1 MKLET
6 DIAIKDERNEER
18 LQHSLMILRERK
30 WKYQE
35 QKRIWMIPTILTGAG
50 AAGCTVLLFLAL
62 IDIRITLEKANL
74 CHVCLTMVII
84 LSFLIFYKVES
95 MWDEILSRIK
105 TLLSRAEEISH
116 YSKRICD
123 ISKAKLFLEIEM
135 KENTLYLTYSSKGGT
150 VMKKGFPCTV
160 IQNTLISTPEIK
172 VRNFGIYLFLPYG
185 HDAESRIS
193 H

>member
-1 MKLET
+1 MKLEIG
-6 DIAIKDERNEER
+6 IAIKDERNEER
-18 LQHSLMILRERK
+18 LQHSLLILKGRK
-30 WKYQE
+30 RKYQK
-35 QKRIWMIPTILTGAG
+35 QKHIYIWM
-50 AAGCTVLLFLAL
+50 LLFLAL

-74 CHVCLTMVII
+74 CHMCLAMVII
-84 LSFLIFYKVES
+84 LRFLIFYKVES

-123 ISKAKLFLEIEM
+123 ISKDKQFFEIEM
-135 KENTLYLTYSSKGGT
+135 KENTLYLIYSSMGGT

-172 VRNFGIYLFLPYG
+172 VRNFGIYLFIPYG
-185 HDAESRIS
+185 YEAKM
-193 H
+193 